1 MAISKS
7 DMVNHS
13 EPPEKELI
21 VETASELL
29 NLSGSYDYEVVGT
42 TLRYIQQQN
51 TDISVERLRTELEI
65 KAPNHEV
72 EQLLDHLR
80 YHRYIGSDAVR
91 TRTRALPIIGYTA
104 ELLQQHQEVSPSA
117 DLLATFPDDD
127 ALTTDGFNNL
137 LTGVLDIIKNAS
149 SHVWIVSPFLSAEAF
164 ERLRPALLS
173 AVDQGSSISLVTRYL
188 TYGGEEGEFNR
199 EFTHN
204 LLDSPCGSN
213 VRLYEY
219 INDESWSTFHA
230 KVVATDQQEAYL
242 GTANITG
249 QGFLS
254 NLELGVRFERAAA
267 RELIRLLESLRDSDH
282 FHQVE
287 RVAGGF
293 DRNHRY
299 SNCN

>member
-1 MAISKS
+1 
-7 DMVNHS
+7 MVDYGG
-13 EPPEKELI
+13 PMDRELL
-21 VETASELL
+21 VETASAFL

-42 TLRYIQQQN
+42 TLRYLQQQN
-51 TDISVERLRTELEI
+51 TNVSVDGLRAEVEI
-65 KAPNHEV
+65 KAPNHEL

-91 TRTRALPIIGYTA
+91 TRTRALPTIGYTA
-104 ELLQQHQEVSPSA
+104 ELLQQRQEISPPV

-127 ALTTDGFNNL
+127 ALSTDGFNDL

-173 AVDQGSSISLVTRYL
+173 AVDRGSSISLVTRYL
-188 TYGGEEGEFNR
+188 TYGGQDGEFNR
-199 EFTHN
+199 EFTHH
-204 LLDSPCGSN
+204 LLDSPCGNN

-230 KVVATDQQEAYL
+230 KVVATDQEEAYL
-242 GTANITG
+242 GTANVTG

-267 RELIRLLESLRDSDH
+267 RELIGLLESLRDSEH
-282 FHQVE
+282 FHNVE

-293 DRNHRY
+293 DRKQIS
-299 SNCN
+299 SNRD